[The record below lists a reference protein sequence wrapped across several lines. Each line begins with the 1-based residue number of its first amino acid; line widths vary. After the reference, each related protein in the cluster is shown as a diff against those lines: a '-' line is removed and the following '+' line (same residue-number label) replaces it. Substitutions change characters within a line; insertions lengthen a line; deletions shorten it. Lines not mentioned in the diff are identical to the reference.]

1 MKEYFEHIP
10 SLHRSL
16 LLAGGILF
24 FYGIEYIIPYL
35 KFSYSKPRHALIN
48 IFFTVTTILINFL
61 LAFLIVMVCD
71 FMTRQNAGFLNI
83 VALPLWLY
91 TIAGLLLLDLVGAW
105 LIHFLQ
111 HKIKWMWKFH
121 IIHHADQYVDTTTAN
136 RHHPGESVFRLLFTL
151 VAVFVTG
158 APFWLLMLYQALS
171 ALLSQ
176 FNHANISLPDKL
188 DKWLSYII
196 VSPNMH
202 KVHHHYIQPYTDSNY
217 ANIFS
222 IWDRIFGTFKTL
234 ERDKLVYG
242 LDTHMLPEENSNI
255 KNLLSI
261 PFQPYRATGS
271 KFNEQ
276 RIVNNE
282 Q

>member
-16 LLAGGILF
+16 LLAGGLF
-24 FYGIEYIIPYL
+24 LFYALEYAIPFVKL
-35 KFSYSKPRHALIN
+35 SYSKPRHALIN
-48 IFFTVTTILINFL
+48 IFFTITTIIINFL
-61 LAFLIVMVCD
+61 LAFLIIKTCD
-71 FMTRQNAGFLNI
+71 FMALHHAGLLNI
-83 VALPLWLY
+83 VTLPLWLY

-151 VAVFVTG
+151 LAIFVTG

-176 FNHANISLPDKL
+176 FNHANISLPDKF
-188 DKWLSYII
+188 DAWLSYII

-202 KVHHHYIQPYTDSNY
+202 KVHHHYVQPYTDSNY

-222 IWDRIFGTFKTL
+222 IWDRVFGTFKTL
-234 ERDKLVYG
+234 KKDKLVYG
-242 LDTHMLPEENSNI
+242 LDTHMLPEENAGI
-255 KNLLSI
+255 KNLLKI
-261 PFQPYRATGS
+261 PFQTYRATGS
-271 KFNEQ
+271 KFNGSEQ
-276 RIVNNE
+276 
-282 Q
+282 